1 MLFVDEN
8 KSYTFSDT
16 GRLAAETFSRVSKMD
31 TKRIQNVSKVDT
43 NCIQP
48 VSKMDTEVRL
58 GKDRLGESSNSS
70 RVDTQPNPKGLS
82 GRGVSGEEGAK
93 APKTK
98 RASFVKPTVEEVR
111 AYIAEK
117 GYSVDAE
124 KFWNFYE
131 AKDWYI
137 GKNKMKRWHNAVA
150 TWARS
155 GSDSRQA
162 TRVDQQSLDAFD
174 YAVGLGKG
182 IA

>member
-1 MLFVDEN
+1 
-8 KSYTFSDT
+8 
-16 GRLAAETFSRVSKMD
+16 MD
-31 TKRIQNVSKVDT
+31 
-43 NCIQP
+43 P
-48 VSKMDTEVRL
+48 EVRL

-162 TRVDQQSLDAFD
+162 ARVDQQSLDAFD